1 MSWLFSR
8 ALVAEYSAASC
19 SGGEPSAPLS
29 ANPMPQAYLP
39 SDRTT
44 DFCRPSRFGMTF
56 APLTED
62 RGADVLMWFLVGFR
76 AKTSAAQAK
85 EPD

>member
-1 MSWLFSR
+1 MSWLYSR
-8 ALVAEYSAASC
+8 ALVEGFLAANC
-19 SGGEPSAPLS
+19 SDGEPCAPLS
-29 ANPMPQAYLP
+29 GSPMPLAYLP
-39 SDRTT
+39 PDRMT
-44 DFCRPSRFGMTF
+44 DFSRLSQFGVTF